1 MAAYEYVALDAN
13 GRKKKG
19 VIEGDSARHIRQQL
33 RDQGLLAVSVD
44 EAAERETTQSSA
56 RFNVKRGV
64 SAADLS
70 LITRQLATLTKSGL
84 PLDEATATV
93 AKQTEKPRLQR
104 ILLGIR
110 SKVLEGHS
118 LADGMGQFPH
128 VFNNLY
134 RSTVSAGEQT
144 GHLDVVLE
152 RLADYTEGKQRL
164 QNKIKTALLYP
175 TILIVLAITIVAFLL
190 AYVVPEI
197 VKVFEDSGQALP
209 AITRFMIGVS
219 DLLVDY
225 YWLIILI
232 IVSSIFIFSW
242 INNKPTGKEKFHKLY
257 LKLPIIGRLA
267 KGANTA
273 RFTRTLSILVASG
286 VSLLEALKIS
296 AQVVENLPM
305 RKAINDAALRVRE
318 GSNLAKS
325 LDVSGYFPPLVVNLI
340 ASGEVSG
347 NLDEM
352 LERSSDNQEQELET
366 MISILMGLL
375 EPLILVVMG
384 GFVLMIVLAILLPI
398 FNLNQIVQ

>member
-19 VIEGDSARHIRQQL
+19 VVEGDSARQVRQQL
-33 RDQGLLAVSVD
+33 RDQGLLPVSVD
-44 EAAERETTQSSA
+44 EAAERESVQSAS
-56 RFNVKRGV
+56 FNVKRGV

-118 LADGMGQFPH
+118 LADGMKQFPH

-134 RSTVSAGEQT
+134 RSTVAAGEQT
-144 GHLDVVLE
+144 GHLDLVLE
-152 RLADYTEGKQRL
+152 RLADYTESRQVL
-164 QNKIKTALLYP
+164 QNRIRMALIYP
-175 TILIVLAITIVAFLL
+175 VILTIMAITIVSFLL
-190 AYVVPEI
+190 AYVVPEV
-197 VKVFEDSGQALP
+197 VKVFEDSGQTLP
-209 AITRFMIGVS
+209 TITILMIAAS
-219 DLLVDY
+219 DILRDY
-225 YWLIILI
+225 YGLIIGTIII
-232 IVSSIFIFSW
+232 IVIVFRTIY
-242 INNKPTGKEKFHKLY
+242 KQAAGKEKIHKIF
-257 LKLPIIGRLA
+257 LKLPLVGRLTR
-267 KGANTA
+267 GANTA

-296 AQVVENLPM
+296 GQVVENLPM
-305 RKAINDAALRVRE
+305 RRAILDAGARVRE

-325 LDVSGYFPPLVVNLI
+325 LDVSGYFPPIVVNLI

-347 NLDEM
+347 NLDDM
-352 LERSSDNQEQELET
+352 LERSSVNQEQELET
-366 MISILMGLL
+366 LITTLMGIL
-375 EPLILVVMG
+375 EPLLIVIMAVV
-384 GFVLMIVLAILLPI
+384 VLMIVLAILLPI
-398 FNLNQIVQ
+398 FNLNQLVQ